1 MKFLDKTGL
10 QKVINWV
17 KSKFVTAL
25 GTSGNYLTWTR
36 NNTTNNITI
45 PYSTNSGTASKL
57 GSSTVGASNRPIYL
71 NAGTPAVTSP
81 GEAFLSWGGQNF
93 SGSYGPID
101 AAMVDELGA
110 CRTMFAKAA
119 GIIVEYSTDSGATW
133 QDYGLTDTQKLQIF
147 SNGGYFYTG
156 KNSTSGG
163 GSANNM
169 LRVTLR
175 TSAAG
180 IYTVLNKFVIY
191 VSTSGSQGC
200 YCTIR
205 CRTQQNY
212 ENNVDTWVTFAN
224 QVPITGWSGYNVIN
238 VSGITTYGNTKNSQY
253 GELQFIFG
261 CTSYSGSY
269 TGLMIYKILGFGGV
283 GWTTPSNMAK
293 TGHLYSFD
301 ADQNAYFPAKVTATS
316 IAKSGGT
323 SSQFL
328 KADGSVDST
337 IYLPTTKLPVNSN
350 FNANN
355 YTGQSMLYTSAGDVG
370 NRAAGWTN
378 FPTSSAPAGGF
389 SLLNI
394 QEGSYARQIFSSYY
408 EDHVYIR
415 SQHYSSGVA
424 WGDWQ
429 KIPLYSDIV
438 TTEFYKEVSGYNIP

>member
-119 GIIVEYSTDSGATW
+119 GIVVEYSTDAGVTW

-147 SNGGYFYTG
+147 SSGGYFYTG

-261 CTSYSGSY
+261 
-269 TGLMIYKILGFGGV
+269 
-283 GWTTPSNMAK
+283 
-293 TGHLYSFD
+293 
-301 ADQNAYFPAKVTATS
+301 
-316 IAKSGGT
+316 
-323 SSQFL
+323 
-328 KADGSVDST
+328 
-337 IYLPTTKLPVNSN
+337 
-350 FNANN
+350 
-355 YTGQSMLYTSAGDVG
+355 
-370 NRAAGWTN
+370 
-378 FPTSSAPAGGF
+378 
-389 SLLNI
+389 
-394 QEGSYARQIFSSYY
+394 
-408 EDHVYIR
+408 
-415 SQHYSSGVA
+415 
-424 WGDWQ
+424 
-429 KIPLYSDIV
+429 
-438 TTEFYKEVSGYNIP
+438 